1 MSYLRNILNNTAT
14 LDIDS
19 NSEIYRALIS
29 QRTTAASNTI
39 TPDPA
44 VEYEEGSTF
53 TIGPNEPI
61 WEEVPVERQQKLS
74 SFVMAA
80 ILPPAALAVDTQA
93 VLSAALGHDITATA
107 VTYRPAAAI
116 VGAASN
122 YRTIAVVYE
131 TESGEWKEKEAPKVP
146 TLAKLA
152 FSSGAVTAEKEVEKA
167 ITLEAGVKVKA
178 GLNLVATS
186 VHTGTGLVDPGG
198 LVLVTFTQD

>member
-1 MSYLRNILNNTAT
+1 MSYLRNILTNTAT

-19 NSEIYRALIS
+19 NSEVYRALIS

-39 TPDPA
+39 TPDPN

-74 SFVMAA
+74 SFVLAA
-80 ILPPAALAVDTQA
+80 ILPAAALAVDTQA
-93 VLSAALGHDITATA
+93 ILTPGAAHDLTITA
-107 VTYRPAAAI
+107 VTYRPNAAI
-116 VGAASN
+116 KGVETNS
-122 YRTIAVVYE
+122 RTIAVVYE

-146 TLAKLA
+146 TLAKLL
-152 FSSGAVTAEKEVEKA
+152 FTKEVNAEKEVEKT
-167 ITLEAGVKVKA
+167 ITLEAGLKVKA
-178 GLNLVATS
+178 GLDVVATS
-186 VHTGTGLVDPGG
+186 VHSGTGLVDPGG